1 MQISILEQ
9 QKAQLQRDLARERE
23 SNRDMDRSAES
34 VRDQWVQNEKKLKIE
49 NEALLSHIKQL
60 ESIVEK
66 VRKKAFLQ
74 KWKWKN
80 KIQ

>member
-34 VRDQWVQNEKKLKIE
+34 VREQWVQNEKNLKIE
-49 NEALLSHIKQL
+49 NEALLLHIKQL

-66 VRKKAFLQ
+66 VLIERDYFEL
-74 KWKWKN
+74 
-80 KIQ
+80 